1 MNFFQLM
8 GCLEDIILSLREEI
22 NGSTENFQ
30 NSCICCADSVVW
42 EAVRTK
48 CEWGLCP
55 ISAQCTVDF
64 DMVTLQVSHLSA
76 PSSCPF
82 RRILW
87 HQDLWSQAHKHH
99 PGLISEGFMRLGQPR
114 LRPGSDHHPS
124 SFVCSFVFCLF
135 VSVGYYGY
143 LYLFQ
148 VLVSFSCGC
157 PSSLRVIFPV
167 IVPTSLRVSCTEE
180 SMVRKW
186 IFRLILLLPPSRA
199 WFFHL
204 FPNLL
209 KETRLWN

>member
-1 MNFFQLM
+1 MEALR
-8 GCLEDIILSLREEI
+8 ISRILVFAVLILLYERLWGPSV
-22 NGSTENFQ
+22 NGA
-30 NSCICCADSVVW
+30 CAQSV
-42 EAVRTK
+42 
-48 CEWGLCP
+48 
-55 ISAQCTVDF
+55 
-64 DMVTLQVSHLSA
+64 LSA
-76 PSSCPF
+76 LWILTWSLFRWVTSLPHRPCPF